1 MVNGRIYVGL
11 TQRTAFVRFTEH
23 LYSAGALARQQ
34 RAGVKPDLKLDTP
47 LYRDM
52 VRVGWRNFGVVILQ
66 KVAGGFRPGNKRNGY
81 MGARF

>member
-11 TQRTAFVRFTEH
+11 TQRNAFVRFTEH
-23 LYSAGALARQQ
+23 LYSAGALALQQ

-52 VRVGWRNFGVVILQ
+52 VW
-66 KVAGGFRPGNKRNGY
+66 VAWQTKSMSELAIRTSFHF
-81 MGARF
+81 AFDC